1 VERWKGGKV
10 EGRKGGKVTLIFKC
24 IINKFSKMK
33 SYKELE
39 LWKVSMDLSV
49 DIYQKTM
56 GFPKFELYGL
66 TSQLRRAAV
75 SLPSNIAEGASR
87 NSTKEFIQFLF
98 YSNGSLSEVETQLEI
113 ASRLKYLSSFEELTS
128 KIKLIR
134 KMLINLIRALEK

>member
-1 VERWKGGKV
+1 
-10 EGRKGGKVTLIFKC
+10 
-24 IINKFSKMK
+24 MK

-49 DIYQKTM
+49 DIHQKTM
-56 GFPKFELYGL
+56 EFPKYELYGL

-98 YSNGSLSEVETQLEI
+98 FSNGSLSEVETQLEI
-113 ASRLKYLSSFEELTS
+113 AYRLKYLSSLEELTN

-134 KMLINLIRALEK
+134 KMLINLIHALKIRKE